1 MPFDTSQDKKRRQQ
15 QQSPSINSM
24 PNEGC
29 YELKATKLAHA
40 NAKREEFTAASE
52 LTVSVSMAN
61 TAKINFVIS
70 KNSVCVALRG
80 PDIADECYQAIK

>member
-1 MPFDTSQDKKRRQQ
+1 
-15 QQSPSINSM
+15 M

-61 TAKINFVIS
+61 TAKINLVIA
-70 KNSVCVALRG
+70 KKFACVALQG
-80 PDIADECYQAIK
+80 LDIAEEC